1 MLSDVG
7 GKGLGLPI
15 FIFYLLKKIEFASWP
30 DIIVSQILICYWLE
44 MFLLILTS
52 DSEAIYIDTIDTI
65 ELFVG

>member
-1 MLSDVG
+1 MLSHVG

-15 FIFYLLKKIEFASWP
+15 FIFYLLKKIEFAPWP

-44 MFLLILTS
+44 IFLLILTS
-52 DSEAIYIDTIDTI
+52 DSGAIYIDTIDTI